1 MPFGSD
7 GWVDDLEP
15 RRPSR
20 ASTRRRTTLVSVVGA
35 RSRSRSTQADPSR
48 VIDTAGPVGTRVRAL
63 AGSRRL
69 RPLFEV
75 RTRRRL
81 YVLESDAFPAGEIS
95 LDETAIHL
103 AGGGAPARI
112 RRVGIRVP
120 GAAVDELRQFV
131 GWLSGA
137 CVLQPAALSKYEVG
151 RLSAA
156 LEAPPPFQFG
166 PTDVDADASIRAV
179 ALSVLR
185 RHFAVMLAKEPGTR
199 LADDIEELHDM
210 RVATRRLRA
219 ALSLF
224 EDVLPVT
231 VTKLGSELAWLGR
244 TLGAVR
250 DLDVQLVELDRL
262 STEVPKSDRAALAA
276 LRALLENQHAV
287 ARTEMLEALDSRR
300 YEMFVGRF
308 GRTLSARHESRSGN
322 AARPARAIAPD
333 LIENS
338 FRSFRKAGDR
348 IRPGS
353 PATDYH
359 RLRTRGKRAR
369 YTLEFLGDLY
379 PGQTEPPRQGAHLPP
394 GHPRA
399 PPGRGCRNRS
409 APSSRRPGRCIGT
422 RDDLCDGRDRR
433 ALPGR
438 A

>member
-1 MPFGSD
+1 MPSGSD
-7 GWVDDLEP
+7 GWVDVLEP
-15 RRPSR
+15 RQPSR
-20 ASTRRRTTLVSVVGA
+20 ASTRPTNGPGPRRRREISEPLD
-35 RSRSRSTQADPSR
+35 QADPSM
-48 VIDTAGPVGTRVRAL
+48 VIETAGPVGTRVRAL

-81 YVLESDAFPAGEIS
+81 YVLESDAFPAGEIA

-103 AGGGAPARI
+103 ADGGAPARI

-179 ALSVLR
+179 ALAVLR

-244 TLGAVR
+244 
-250 DLDVQLVELDRL
+250 D
-262 STEVPKSDRAALAA
+262 
-276 LRALLENQHAV
+276 
-287 ARTEMLEALDSRR
+287 ARRR
-300 YEMFVGRF
+300 
-308 GRTLSARHESRSGN
+308 
-322 AARPARAIAPD
+322 
-333 LIENS
+333 
-338 FRSFRKAGDR
+338 
-348 IRPGS
+348 
-353 PATDYH
+353 
-359 RLRTRGKRAR
+359 
-369 YTLEFLGDLY
+369 
-379 PGQTEPPRQGAHLPP
+379 PR
-394 GHPRA
+394 
-399 PPGRGCRNRS
+399 
-409 APSSRRPGRCIGT
+409 SRRPTGGARPVVDGGSEIGP
-422 RDDLCDGRDRR
+422 RGARR
-433 ALPGR
+433 PPRAAREPARGR
-438 A
+438 AHGDAGGARLAPVRDVRQGDSAAR